1 MTLALNF
8 LVLSASVLG
17 SAMAYPQA
25 RRLVRTRCI
34 EGISASWIGVSLALN
49 SWWLAYGVG
58 TGVWAIVPVSAIS
71 LALYVT
77 IAIVYVSTKGRG
89 GLSPIA
95 LGFATLGFVPVP
107 FAVVGGWEL
116 LGIAIGLCYGLQLLP
131 AVIGVHRTRELS
143 GVSAATWFLA
153 ATESVIWFVYGW
165 LVRDA
170 ALTLAGVVGVAMSA
184 LILVR
189 LAATGHRP
197 MSALAVPRRA
207 SLAQ

>member
-1 MTLALNF
+1 MTLALNV
-8 LVLSASVLG
+8 LVLCASVLG

-34 EGISASWIGVSLALN
+34 DGISASWIGVSLALN
-49 SWWLAYGVG
+49 SWWLTYGIG
-58 TGVWAIVPVSAIS
+58 AGVWAVVPVSTVS
-71 LALYVT
+71 LTIYAT
-77 IAIVYVSTKGRG
+77 IAFVYVRTTGRG
-89 GLSPIA
+89 GLSAIA
-95 LGFATLGFVPVP
+95 LGFMALGLVPLP

-153 ATESVIWFVYGW
+153 VLESVIWFVYGW
-165 LVRDA
+165 VVRDA
-170 ALTLAGVVGVAMSA
+170 ALTLAGVVGVSMSA

-197 MSALAVPRRA
+197 MSALAVSRRA
-207 SLAQ
+207 ALAQ